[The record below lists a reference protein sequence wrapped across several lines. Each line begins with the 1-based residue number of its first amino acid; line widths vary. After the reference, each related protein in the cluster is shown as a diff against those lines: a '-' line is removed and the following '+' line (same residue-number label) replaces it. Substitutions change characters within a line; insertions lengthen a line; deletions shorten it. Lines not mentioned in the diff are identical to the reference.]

1 MVQCSQFGKRQ
12 ENILLNALQFVND
25 IANNKSDDDDLPVE
39 ERGLDMGFE
48 CKLIPEQRDDPEF
61 RKLIDE
67 DDMNP
72 IVASRIESYA

>member
-1 MVQCSQFGKRQ
+1 
-12 ENILLNALQFVND
+12 
-25 IANNKSDDDDLPVE
+25 
-39 ERGLDMGFE
+39 MGYE

-72 IVASRIESYA
+72 IAAPRIESYAQNQVDRVRELS